1 MLKNREYDGMKESEG
16 RDCSMFAGLSPANR
30 RSQRKKP
37 STLLTG
43 DIISA
48 LFVIM
53 PRIIISDDLDSFSD
67 VAVQGIHEV
76 IQQTAALGGNVSIGL
91 SGGSMPVQ
99 ISPGLLALKDVDWR
113 RVHFFFCDERV
124 VPFNSPDSTYGVY
137 KNLLFDRLPGL
148 PTENVHKI
156 CVEGS
161 AAEAAAKYQS
171 DIMAFFGTEHGYPAF
186 DLLLLGIGP
195 DGHTCSLFP
204 NHKLLS
210 VEDLVVAPI
219 TDSPKPPPNRVT
231 LTLPVI
237 NKSKHVAFL
246 VAGRNKAEAVTKIIQ
261 GNEPKPLYPA
271 SLVQPLEGQATW
283 YLDRAAAQ
291 LLKTAN

>member
-1 MLKNREYDGMKESEG
+1 MVN
-16 RDCSMFAGLSPANR
+16 
-30 RSQRKKP
+30 
-37 STLLTG
+37 LTG
-43 DIISA
+43 VSSSA
-48 LFVIM
+48 FTHLVC
-53 PRIIISDDLDSFSD
+53 
-67 VAVQGIHEV
+67 V
-76 IQQTAALGGNVSIGL
+76 

-246 VAGRNKAEAVTKIIQ
+246 VAGRNKAEAVTRLRAYVFGRASCQ
-261 GNEPKPLYPA
+261 DGEEPFWLTFEEQSDLCRAKEHIGGVCVEKCGLFVIFLLNAPTSFPPLKERP
-271 SLVQPLEGQATW
+271 
-283 YLDRAAAQ
+283 DQ
-291 LLKTAN
+291 LNVF